1 MDYLN
6 LLGRIRARG
15 MTQSDVAQKIG
26 ISPTTLNKKLRGHTD
41 FTQTEIRDLC
51 RVLAIPDAEI
61 PAYFF
66 AAKLQFS
73 QVHSKGGEEDR
84 EPQKAQRTVGSGTLG
99 VERCTDFAACGRVGQ
114 PDWRD
119 GREQLVVQNVELP
132 YHNSDKSE

>member
-73 QVHSKGGEEDR
+73 QVHSKGGEED
-84 EPQKAQRTVGSGTLG
+84 EGTFG
-99 VERCTDFAACGRVGQ
+99 YSCV
-114 PDWRD
+114 PRD
-119 GREQLVVQNVELP
+119 ALAHGATAP
-132 YHNSDKSE
+132 K

>member
-26 ISPTTLNKKLRGHTD
+26 ISPTTLNKKLRGHT
-41 FTQTEIRDLC
+41 EIRDLC

-66 AAKLQFS
+66 AAKL
-73 QVHSKGGEEDR
+73 
-84 EPQKAQRTVGSGTLG
+84 
-99 VERCTDFAACGRVGQ
+99 
-114 PDWRD
+114 
-119 GREQLVVQNVELP
+119 
-132 YHNSDKSE
+132 

>member
-6 LLGRIRARG
+6 LLGRIRANG

-41 FTQTEIRDLC
+41 FTQTEICDLC

-66 AAKLQFS
+66 LPQNFSFLKFSKEVKKMKLEITGTPKEIAALVLAVQERPCEA
-73 QVHSKGGEEDR
+73 V
-84 EPQKAQRTVGSGTLG
+84 VGT
-99 VERCTDFAACGRVGQ
+99 TDLAGNVF
-114 PDWRD
+114 
-119 GREQLVVQNVELP
+119 VVTEGN
-132 YHNSDKSE
+132 

>member
-15 MTQSDVAQKIG
+15 MTQSDVAQKMG

-51 RVLAIPDAEI
+51 RVLAISDAEI

-66 AAKLQFS
+66 AAKL
-73 QVHSKGGEEDR
+73 
-84 EPQKAQRTVGSGTLG
+84 
-99 VERCTDFAACGRVGQ
+99 
-114 PDWRD
+114 
-119 GREQLVVQNVELP
+119 
-132 YHNSDKSE
+132 

>member
-61 PAYFF
+61 PAYF
-66 AAKLQFS
+66 LPQNFS
-73 QVHSKGGEEDR
+73 FRKSRSKGGEEDGK
-84 EPQKAQRTVGSGTLG
+84 PQKAQRT
-99 VERCTDFAACGRVGQ
+99 CGRGALGGKFS
-114 PDWRD
+114 W
-119 GREQLVVQNVELP
+119 
-132 YHNSDKSE
+132 KSIPE